1 MRKIVIT
8 ALLLFTTLSFAQN
21 TIPVTF
27 SVDMGVAAFKGQFNP
42 ASDQVVIRGS
52 FQADAGDPGG
62 NWQGNL
68 FAMTDNDGDTI
79 YTLTVDFPNSTAGNT
94 YEFKFVIAP
103 DGWEGSPNRT
113 FTVTAP
119 GVVLPTYWFNNDSL
133 YRTAVTNT
141 FNFTADISGILGIG
155 LGGAFDPNSDSLL
168 VMGMTWSGNGT
179 VLNEGNRRLFNTD
192 PFNPGIYTT
201 SLDVAGFLGANEEWK
216 FKAYPDNRF
225 ANTGWEDRPNRVVTF
240 EADGTTQDLGVIVP
254 EIFPLLAPLNAD
266 VNVQITVDMTGAVNF
281 YNGEPVPIDQIEFVG
296 MRGGADFLGSW
307 NSGGCWCA
315 GDTATGQMK
324 VLSRIPNT
332 NKWTITVTAPAG
344 TNAGNYAYKFGVMYP
359 GADTVNGGSNPLDN
373 EAGFGQ
379 NHRLFL
385 FQAPGGLIVINNRFG
400 DFTSS
405 VDQISDLV
413 PAAYQLEQNYP
424 NPFNPVTT
432 IRYSVPKQGQVSL
445 KVYNILGQEVV
456 TLVDQQQSAGTYEVK
471 FGAPNMASGMYF
483 YTLEADGVKLT
494 RKMMLVK

>member
-1 MRKIVIT
+1 MRKIVTI
-8 ALLLFTTLSFAQN
+8 AWLLFTTFSFAQT

-42 ASDQVVIRGS
+42 SSDQVVIRGS

-79 YTLTVDFPNSTAGNT
+79 YTLTVDFPSSTAGNN

-103 DGWEGSPNRT
+103 DGWEGGNNRQ

-119 GVVLPTYWFNNDSL
+119 GVVLPTYWFSNDSI
-133 YRTAVTNT
+133 YAQQVVNT
-141 FNFTADISGILGIG
+141 INFTADISGILGIG
-155 LGGAFDPNSDSLL
+155 VGGAFDPNQDSLL
-168 VMGMTWSGNGT
+168 VMGLDWDGLG
-179 VLNEGNRRLFNTD
+179 VLISDPSARKMLNTD

-201 SLDVAGFLGANEEWK
+201 SLTFQGSLGDSTKWK
-216 FKAYPDNRF
+216 FKAFPDSRF
-225 ANTGWEDRPNRVVTF
+225 SNGGWETGSDRWHVYQP
-240 EADGTTQDLGVIVP
+240 DGSTTDLPVIVP
-254 EIFPLLAPLNAD
+254 RITPLLPPISSD
-266 VNVQITVDMTGAVNF
+266 VNIQFTVDMTNAVNH
-281 YNGEPVPIDQIEFVG
+281 YNGQPIPVNQIEFVG
-296 MRGGADFLGSW
+296 LRGGADFLGNWS
-307 NSGGCWCA
+307 SGCWCPS
-315 GDTATGQMK
+315 DTATGLMK
-324 VLSRIPNT
+324 VLSPIGN
-332 NKWTITVTAPAG
+332 NKWSITVTAVAG
-344 TNAGNYAYKFGVMYP
+344 TNGGVYEYKYAAMYP
-359 GADTVNGGSNPLDN
+359 GADTVNGGSSPLDN
-373 EAGFGQ
+373 EGGFGQ
-379 NHRLFL
+379 NHSFILFD
-385 FQAPGGLIVINNRFG
+385 APGGLIVLNNNFG
-400 DFTSS
+400 DFTTS

-432 IRYSVPKQGQVSL
+432 IRYSVPKEGQVSL